1 MTQRNQ
7 DSGKSADD
15 GSGGM
20 DPSPRPARPRVP
32 ALTLR
37 AWREHWQDEADA
49 AYLYRRIAEVE
60 PDPERARAFRA
71 LAEVEDRHAARWAEL
86 LREAGVEVPPFRPSG
101 RARLLAA
108 AGRLGPAFLAQSL
121 LREEARE
128 VKAYLVEARRAGGE
142 DAAALARDLAR
153 ESAEHAGRLGEL
165 LGSTGEPW
173 HRIASGGFLRN
184 AVYGFNDGLTANFG
198 LVMGVLGAN
207 VPSHVVLLSGIAGLI
222 ADALSMG
229 SSGFLAAKSEQ
240 EVYAHEVALE
250 REEIRM
256 MPDLE
261 EEELALLYQT
271 RGIGPEVARQL
282 AAEVM
287 RRPDQALREKAHMEL
302 GIGEQAVSPLRE
314 GWITGLSTAVGAFIP
329 VVPFLA
335 LPMPLAAWTSFVISM
350 LSHFAVGAARSVFT
364 GRGPIRSG
372 IDMFLVGL
380 GVAVVGYVLGERIAR
395 AVSP

>member
-1 MTQRNQ
+1 M
-7 DSGKSADD
+7 
-15 GSGGM
+15 
-20 DPSPRPARPRVP
+20 ARSSEGQSKV
-32 ALTLR
+32 R

-49 AYLYRRIAEVE
+49 AYLYRTIAQVE
-60 PDPERARAFRA
+60 RDPQRARAFRA
-71 LAEVEDRHAARWAEL
+71 LAEVEDKHAARWAEL
-86 LREAGVEVPPFRPSG
+86 LREAGVDVPPYRPSG
-101 RARLLAA
+101 RARLLAW
-108 AGRLGPAFLAQSL
+108 AGRLGPGFLVQSL

-128 VKAYLVEARRAGGE
+128 VKTYLMEAHRAPGE
-142 DAAALARDLAR
+142 GAAGLARALAR

-165 LGSTGEPW
+165 LGTDGEPW

-198 LVMGVLGAN
+198 LVMGVLGAS
-207 VPSHVVLLSGIAGLI
+207 VPPRVVLLSGIAGLI

-240 EVYAHEVALE
+240 EVYAHEIAVE
-250 REEIRM
+250 REEIRL

-261 EEELALLYQT
+261 EEELALLYQS

-282 AAEVM
+282 ARDIM
-287 RRPDQALREKAHMEL
+287 SRPDQALREKTHMEL
-302 GIGEQAVSPLRE
+302 GIGELEISPLRE

-329 VVPFLA
+329 VLPFLV
-335 LPMPLAAWTSFVISM
+335 LPGPVAAWTSFAISM

-380 GVAVVGYVLGERIAR
+380 GVAVVGYMVGDRIAHVLAVGR
-395 AVSP
+395 AP

>member
-1 MTQRNQ
+1 M
-7 DSGKSADD
+7 
-15 GSGGM
+15 
-20 DPSPRPARPRVP
+20 ARSSEGQSKV
-32 ALTLR
+32 R

-49 AYLYRRIAEVE
+49 AYLYRTIAEVE
-60 PDPERARAFRA
+60 RDPQRARAFRA
-71 LAEVEDRHAARWAEL
+71 LAEVEDKHAARWAEL
-86 LREAGVEVPPFRPSG
+86 LREAGVDVPPSRPSG
-101 RARLLAA
+101 RARLLAW
-108 AGRLGPAFLAQSL
+108 AGRLGPGFLVQSL

-128 VKAYLVEARRAGGE
+128 VKTYLMEAHRAPGE
-142 DAAALARDLAR
+142 GAAGLARELAR

-165 LGSTGEPW
+165 LGTDGEPW

-198 LVMGVLGAN
+198 LVMGVLGAS
-207 VPSHVVLLSGIAGLI
+207 VPPRVVLLSGIAGLI

-240 EVYAHEVALE
+240 EVYAHEIAVE
-250 REEIRM
+250 REEIRL

-261 EEELALLYQT
+261 EEELALLYQS

-282 AAEVM
+282 ARDIM
-287 RRPDQALREKAHMEL
+287 SRPDQALREKTHMEL
-302 GIGEQAVSPLRE
+302 GIGELEISPLRE

-329 VVPFLA
+329 VLPFLV
-335 LPMPLAAWTSFVISM
+335 LPGPVAAWTSFAISM
-350 LSHFAVGAARSVFT
+350 LSHFAVGAARSIFT

-380 GVAVVGYVLGERIAR
+380 GVAVVGYVVGDRIAHVLAVGR
-395 AVSP
+395 AP